1 MPSSLLLSCK
11 IKNLYNMSENIK
23 YNFRCNKNLMN
34 EINQNYSKI
43 YKPLYIPVLTLM
55 CCFLIIVPK
64 NHISYKEIKK
74 FFNNFFDYHYV

>member
-11 IKNLYNMSENIK
+11 IKNLYNMSKNIK

-34 EINQNYSKI
+34 EINQELFKRF

-64 NHISYKEIKK
+64 IIFLIKEIKK
-74 FFNNFFDYHYV
+74 